1 MWWNVKL
8 MKSDVSQTQ
17 FSEVALAEEST
28 LKKLVTPRN
37 LQFIIK
43 SFQAILIQGIC
54 KKIQQIDITSKDFT
68 YFFKIKKTCNDNLGG
83 IIVYILIKY
92 KEYLIH

>member
-68 YFFKIKKTCNDNLGG
+68 YFFKIKKNM
-83 IIVYILIKY
+83 
-92 KEYLIH
+92 